1 MKDVVCRL
9 GGDEFVVFMRN
20 IRQEAVERNIDALSR
35 KLHITYE
42 KGLSSVTISASMGIA
57 MTTKKGC
64 KFKKLYEEADSC
76 LYQVKRTFKGSYH
89 ISDKIVWSELSGSD
103 SDPKC
108 R

>member
-20 IRQEAVERNIDALSR
+20 IPQEAVERNIDALSR
-35 KLHITYE
+35 KLHIIYE

-64 KFKKLYEEADSC
+64 KFKSC
-76 LYQVKRTFKGSYH
+76 LYQVKRTFKGSYR
-89 ISDKIVWSELSGSD
+89 ISDKIV
-103 SDPKC
+103 
-108 R
+108 

>member
-20 IRQEAVERNIDALSR
+20 IPQEAVERNIDALSR

-42 KGLSSVTISASMGIA
+42 KGLSSVTISASMA
-57 MTTKKGC
+57 VNLRNYMR
-64 KFKKLYEEADSC
+64 
-76 LYQVKRTFKGSYH
+76 KRTVVG
-89 ISDKIVWSELSGSD
+89 I
-103 SDPKC
+103 

>member
-20 IRQEAVERNIDALSR
+20 IPQEAVERNIDALSR

-57 MTTKKGC
+57 MTTRKGC
-64 KFKKLYEEADSC
+64 KFKELYEEADSC
-76 LYQVKRTFKGSYH
+76 LYQVKRTFKGSYR
-89 ISDKIVWSELSGSD
+89 ISDKIV
-103 SDPKC
+103 
-108 R
+108 